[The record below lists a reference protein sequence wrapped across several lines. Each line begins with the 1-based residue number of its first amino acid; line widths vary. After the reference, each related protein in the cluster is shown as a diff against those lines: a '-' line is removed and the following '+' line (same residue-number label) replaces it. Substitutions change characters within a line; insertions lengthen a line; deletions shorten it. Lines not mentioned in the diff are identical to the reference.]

1 MAPMEWQY
9 SGLISRIPA
18 ENTGITF
25 KKGLPERSATGIPQ
39 PNHSITEYVDIIG
52 LERSNMQWPA
62 IMLKVSHDLYMTS
75 EIAGLEDEG
84 EDISSIETSSD
95 YWEFWF
101 VKEGEDTYYLLMLSA
116 KEFSQEEAEKIAR
129 TVIIK

>member
-1 MAPMEWQY
+1 
-9 SGLISRIPA
+9 
-18 ENTGITF
+18 
-25 KKGLPERSATGIPQ
+25 
-39 PNHSITEYVDIIG
+39 
-52 LERSNMQWPA
+52 
-62 IMLKVSHDLYMTS
+62 MTS